1 MTERTGAS
9 LADVVIYISN
19 AKSLP
24 YLLVAGRIRIY
35 LFNNIVLFL
44 QIFYVLPMIRASGKS
59 ANNTC
64 EASKMLL
71 GPCRKVIKL
80 PLLEEISEKMSD
92 KQLQYDCELEDA
104 ALGKLLLD
112 ADVADFYLKLFPQA
126 NGTTQLQFNEKAN
139 GAFVMDIRFI
149 YRTRT
154 ETTLTHTEANDF
166 VSKAVQSWSSR
177 LEEMKTNTSNAA
189 KYGCNFAVEK
199 GFRYTLL
206 CLFS

>member
-126 NGTTQLQFNEKAN
+126 NGTTQLQFNE
-139 GAFVMDIRFI
+139 
-149 YRTRT
+149 TRT